1 MVSVAC
7 WFSCL
12 LAAFATLGCA
22 TPKSNPWVAG
32 VEPHDAD
39 EIGAMIRARTSGDI
53 AVYTRELNGDVAV
66 WMRPGHDPKFG
77 DIGRVGAPLHAY
89 VVRRIRGKWQ
99 IVGKHVILL

>member
-1 MVSVAC
+1 MVSVAR

-12 LAAFATLGCA
+12 LAAFATLSCG

-39 EIGAMIRARTSGDI
+39 EIGAMIRAQTSGDI
-53 AVYTRELNGDVAV
+53 AVYSRELNGDVAV
-66 WMRPGHDPKFG
+66 WMSPGHDPKSG

-89 VVRRIRGKWQ
+89 VVRRSRGTWPV
-99 IVGKHVILL
+99 VGQDVIYL